1 MAGQSCCGGASSARG
16 KKQTDCCG
24 TAGAPRFRTVGK
36 RANCCGE
43 PAEEP
48 SGRQQDECQCQPVQ
62 PARWITGAVST
73 PVGDVPQVPAKL
85 SFLDV
90 YGSWKCR
97 WGIGRMDYA
106 VEPGL
111 YCVGTPNAQ
120 SPVLVTANYKMTFD
134 RLRMELA
141 GLDAWIVVLD
151 TDGVNVWCAAGK
163 GTFGTEELIH
173 RLGAVRLGEI
183 VSHRTII
190 LPQLGA
196 TGVAAHEVAKRSGFH
211 VVYGPVRAS
220 DLGAFLAAGM
230 QATEGMR
237 KVRFTLWDRLVLTPV
252 EAVGA
257 IKPVLVALGVLFLLN
272 AIGFGHYGL
281 TDLWAVLGALVIGCV
296 LTPVLLPWIPGRAFS
311 FKGALLGLLWAVGVN
326 VLNGFPLAPEYGWWK
341 ATAYLLILPA
351 LSAFWAMNF
360 TGSSTY
366 TSLSGVDKEMRIALP
381 TMLLSSGVG
390 VLLLLINDFVLM
402 FG

>member
-1 MAGQSCCGGASSARG
+1 M
-16 KKQTDCCG
+16 
-24 TAGAPRFRTVGK
+24 
-36 RANCCGE
+36 
-43 PAEEP
+43 
-48 SGRQQDECQCQPVQ
+48 
-62 PARWITGAVST
+62 
-73 PVGDVPQVPAKL
+73 
-85 SFLDV
+85 
-90 YGSWKCR
+90 
-97 WGIGRMDYA
+97 
-106 VEPGL
+106 
-111 YCVGTPNAQ
+111 
-120 SPVLVTANYKMTFD
+120 
-134 RLRMELA
+134 
-141 GLDAWIVVLD
+141 
-151 TDGVNVWCAAGK
+151 
-163 GTFGTEELIH
+163 
-173 RLGAVRLGEI
+173 
-183 VSHRTII
+183 
-190 LPQLGA
+190 
-196 TGVAAHEVAKRSGFH
+196 
-211 VVYGPVRAS
+211 
-220 DLGAFLAAGM
+220 
-230 QATEGMR
+230 
-237 KVRFTLWDRLVLTPV
+237 

-272 AIGFGHYGL
+272 AISFGHYGL